1 MGNRKNKRV
10 KKPRT
15 RKKKQTDVEM
25 EVAEEQFLEDV
36 NLNGESEEQAC
47 EEAKDTEEEADR
59 CRNGGYRREI
69 SRRRNEQR
77 SLI

>member
-15 RKKKQTDVEM
+15 PKKKQTDVEM

-36 NLNGESEEQAC
+36 TNREVSDVMAEEEQNQV
-47 EEAKDTEEEADR
+47 EEGQ
-59 CRNGGYRREI
+59 RNGGRRTE
-69 SRRRNEQR
+69 
-77 SLI
+77 